1 MENTR
6 MRFLKNSLLILG
18 AAVWLSCSSDPP
30 APGSDGK
37 MRVTV
42 TTAQIADLVKNVGGG
57 RVAVTALMGPGV
69 DPHLY
74 KASQGDIGRLA
85 SADIVFYNGLML
97 EGRMADIL
105 ERLIRGGRPAA
116 SVALGEKIDPALLS
130 HPPQFQGHSDPH
142 IWMDVSLWAR
152 TIPAVIQELAALDP
166 AGREEYE
173 KNGEAY
179 RQALERLH
187 EEVKQKIRTIPK
199 ERRVL
204 ITAHDAFG
212 YFGRAYEIEVTGL
225 QGISTASEFGLRDL
239 QRLVSLIAERQI
251 KAVFVESSVPRRSIE
266 ALVEGC
272 RARVHEVRIG
282 GELFSDALG
291 PEGTPEG
298 TYTGMIEHNVN
309 TIVEALK

>member
-1 MENTR
+1 
-6 MRFLKNSLLILG
+6 MRFLQNSLLIL
-18 AAVWLSCSSDPP
+18 AAAFWLSCSSGPP
-30 APGSDGK
+30 SPESDGK
-37 MRVTV
+37 IQVTV
-42 TTAQIADLVKNVGGG
+42 TTSQIADLVKNVGGG

-74 KASQGDIGRLA
+74 KASQGDIGRLS
-85 SADIVFYNGLML
+85 SADLVFYNGLML

-105 ERLIRGGRPAA
+105 ERIARAGGPAA
-116 SVALGEKIDPALLS
+116 SVALGGRLDPSLLH
-130 HPPQFQGHSDPH
+130 HPPQFEGHPDPH

-152 TIPAVIQELAALDP
+152 TIPVVIQEISALDP
-166 AGREEYE
+166 AGRAEYE

-187 EEVKQKIRTIPK
+187 EDVRQKIQTIPK

-204 ITAHDAFG
+204 VTAHDAFG
-212 YFGRAYEIEVTGL
+212 YFGRAYDIEVTGL
-225 QGISTASEFGLRDL
+225 QGISTASEFGLQDL
-239 QRLVSLIAERQI
+239 QRLVNLITERQI

-272 RARVHEVRIG
+272 RARGHEVRVG
-282 GELFSDALG
+282 GELFSDAMG
-291 PEGTPEG
+291 PAGTPEG
-298 TYTGMIEHNVN
+298 TYTGMIKHNVN